1 MAFKLRI
8 AAYVVLPALIF
19 FISVWLGATLKWSCL
34 VAGGWIV
41 LAVVLVEVLGRGL
54 VDWMRVVRSG

>member
-1 MAFKLRI
+1 MRI
-8 AAYVVLPALIF
+8 AAYVVAPALLF
-19 FISVWLGATLKWSCL
+19 FVGGWLGVTLKWSCV
-34 VAGGWIV
+34 VAGGWLV